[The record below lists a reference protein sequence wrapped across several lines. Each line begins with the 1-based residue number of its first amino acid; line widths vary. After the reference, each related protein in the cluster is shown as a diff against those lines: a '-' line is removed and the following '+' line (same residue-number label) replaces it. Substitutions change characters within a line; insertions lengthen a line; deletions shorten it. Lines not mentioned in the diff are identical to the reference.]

1 MVSWRPAGTSFCR
14 EQSSSRA
21 ACISPEW
28 GKETPLVFSI
38 IKCLYRRKVQMNV
51 DTIAEDDLL
60 SLYSTK
66 LHGSRDRRFT
76 FYIYTHLLSTKH
88 STENEGRQQ
97 ERNCWCAQRT
107 CHGPLA
113 REPTALMKRD
123 RTTNMQC
130 RCWKKLKDSNFEL
143 ITTSLELKHWNIQFL
158 SYHPYIIWMKGS
170 KDARFPIFQ
179 LDCEHFSEC
188 RA

>member
-76 FYIYTHLLSTKH
+76 FYIYTHLLYTKQ
-88 STENEGRQQ
+88 SIENARKAAGAQLLV
-97 ERNCWCAQRT
+97 CWEDMSWAACKRF
-107 CHGPLA
+107 
-113 REPTALMKRD
+113 RTALMKND
-123 RTTNMQC
+123 RTRNMLC

-143 ITTSLELKHWNIQFL
+143 ITTSLELKHWNIQLL

-170 KDARFPIFQ
+170 NK
-179 LDCEHFSEC
+179 
-188 RA
+188 

>member
-1 MVSWRPAGTSFCR
+1 
-14 EQSSSRA
+14 
-21 ACISPEW
+21 
-28 GKETPLVFSI
+28 
-38 IKCLYRRKVQMNV
+38 MNV

-76 FYIYTHLLSTKH
+76 FYLYTHLLSTKQ
-88 STENEGRQQ
+88 SIENARKAAA
-97 ERNCWCAQRT
+97 AQLLVCSENMA

-130 RCWKKLKDSNFEL
+130 RC
-143 ITTSLELKHWNIQFL
+143 
-158 SYHPYIIWMKGS
+158 
-170 KDARFPIFQ
+170 
-179 LDCEHFSEC
+179 
-188 RA
+188 